1 MLSDNQ
7 KVRETV
13 VTVTGRDG
21 SQYALIVY
29 TDGAYGIAR
38 DGRPVDDARYS
49 EGAMQQCVEHLVRLS
64 GLDGPP
70 EA

>member
-29 TDGAYGIAR
+29 TDGG
-38 DGRPVDDARYS
+38 PVDDARYS

-70 EA
+70 EE